1 MPLKQ
6 ITHGSSDYKKMVD
19 LRARMLR
26 TPLGLTFTKT
36 ELDNEKDD
44 LLIAAFDEDEML
56 GCCTLTKADEQT
68 LRLRQMAVKNNLQGK
83 GIGAAIILFGENLA
97 RDKGYKKITMHAR
110 NTAIGFYEKFGYKVI
125 GEEFVEVQLPHHT
138 MQKVL

>member
-56 GCCTLTKADEQT
+56 GCCTLTKVDEQT
-68 LRLRQMAVKNNLQGK
+68 LRLRQMAVKDNLQGK
-83 GIGAAIILFGENLA
+83 GIGAAIILFGQNLA

-125 GEEFVEVQLPHHT
+125 GEEFMEVQLPHHT

>member
-44 LLIAAFDEDEML
+44 LLIAAFDEDKML
-56 GCCTLTKADEQT
+56 GCCILTKEDEQT
-68 LRLRQMAVKNNLQGK
+68 LRLRQMAVKDNLQGK

-110 NTAIGFYEKFGYKVI
+110 NTAIGFYEKFGYKVT
-125 GEEFVEVQLPHHT
+125 GEEFVEVKLLHHS

>member
-56 GCCTLTKADEQT
+56 GCCILTKEDEQT
-68 LRLRQMAVKNNLQGK
+68 LRLRQMAVKDNLQGK
-83 GIGAAIILFGENLA
+83 GIGAAIILFSENLA

-125 GEEFVEVQLPHHT
+125 GAEFVEVQLLHHS

>member
-6 ITHGSSDYKKMVD
+6 ITHGSSDYKKMID

>member
-1 MPLKQ
+1 
-6 ITHGSSDYKKMVD
+6 
-19 LRARMLR
+19 MLR